1 MMSGR
6 FAPALPASTQ
16 SSDFALGATID
27 SPLHKSG
34 PVDAPDVLNRKE
46 SSDGY
51 GRVVAVLNPKWRVI
65 ECRDGIQWIL
75 QSRDSLKPEVVW
87 RGRSYC
93 RTKEALL
100 RVCALHAGEIN
111 PTAAA
116 VLAALHENRGCSA
129 QQRLSSRRISATE

>member
-6 FAPALPASTQ
+6 LAPPLPASTQ
-16 SSDFALGATID
+16 SSDFALGAAMD
-27 SPLHKSG
+27 SPQHKSG

-51 GRVVAVLNPKWRVI
+51 GRVITNANSKWRVI

-75 QSRDSLKPEVVW
+75 QFRDSLKSEVSLW

-100 RVCALHAGEIN
+100 RVCALHAGKIN

-116 VLAALHENRGCSA
+116 VLAALRENHGCSA
-129 QQRLSSRRISATE
+129 QKRLSSKEDNSN